1 LQAQVTFDVAWQALT
16 IDNLQVVIQV
26 ASVVKLLGMAHRD
39 IPPWN
44 QVRDNPGST
53 GCPDIFQ
60 FREIIRTLPSWT
72 VYCQCARRCAMAR
85 HSWGACRGGHASQRP
100 LRPPAC

>member
-1 LQAQVTFDVAWQALT
+1 MFVTSQAQIGIQFFGQGLFDDVLHRGNNCVLHLQAQVTFDVAWQALT

-26 ASVVKLLGMAHRD
+26 ASMVKLLGMAHRD

-53 GCPDIFQ
+53 GCPKIFQ
-60 FREIIRTLPSWT
+60 FREIIRTLPF
-72 VYCQCARRCAMAR
+72 
-85 HSWGACRGGHASQRP
+85 
-100 LRPPAC
+100 